1 MDSSKIPIKEIPTIP
16 VDEWDKIVVESDSA
30 NKILNSPD
38 FVFLIN
44 YLKKAKESAINL
56 VATNTIKDVVETTSD
71 SKTGYSKSVKTTKEE
86 QLNEISGCI
95 KFIDKLFAD
104 LETLS
109 KQKDEYLKL
118 SDEGKVVIEVSK
130 EDKNAK

>member
-1 MDSSKIPIKEIPTIP
+1 MDGKIPAKEIPTIP
-16 VDEWDKIVVESDSA
+16 VDEWDRIVVESDSA
-30 NKILNSPD
+30 SKILGNPD

-44 YLKKAKESAINL
+44 YLNKAKESAINL
-56 VATNTIKDVVETTSD
+56 VATNAIKDVVETTSD
-71 SKTGYSKSVKTTKEE
+71 TNSGYSKSVKTTKEE
-86 QLNEISGCI
+86 QLNEIAGCI

-109 KQKDEYLKL
+109 NQKDEYLKL